1 MTVEVKSRVRSHPE
15 TSQPPCR
22 AVPVGKDN
30 RHSER
35 PAYLAR
41 LWWFT
46 QRLACRHTL
55 IPQCER
61 GEMSTGPPAGLAIL
75 VGCGHLEIHFPPH
88 YALRIEEV
96 TLSLLAMWPTYG
108 ENHYKVQVCGG
119 QMGGKRKQN
128 SLGIMKRGGTGNQ
141 ARAERR
147 TAPLPEAMVKFSR
160 PCHHRGP
167 CLASRLYSLRG
178 PCQCPWLILHKRP
191 QRCSWLGQPL
201 GTTWLS
207 RSSSE
212 PAPLHPH
219 RL

>member
-1 MTVEVKSRVRSHPE
+1 
-15 TSQPPCR
+15 
-22 AVPVGKDN
+22 
-30 RHSER
+30 
-35 PAYLAR
+35 
-41 LWWFT
+41 
-46 QRLACRHTL
+46 
-55 IPQCER
+55 
-61 GEMSTGPPAGLAIL
+61 
-75 VGCGHLEIHFPPH
+75 
-88 YALRIEEV
+88 
-96 TLSLLAMWPTYG
+96 MWPTYG

-167 CLASRLYSLRG
+167 CLASRLYSFRG

-201 GTTWLS
+201 GTTRLS

-212 PAPLHPH
+212 PAPSTLTGYSTLESWPPTSHQLQHVGEPTSPVPHPGSTVEH
-219 RL
+219 RRAGPAIYLL